1 MFTKIAVATDGSSL
15 AEKAVHIA
23 AELAAKCGSELIVLH
38 VLMHGEPPAAL
49 RRMAEVENLVS
60 GQPHLQEVLGSIAGK
75 MPAQLAVA
83 TVDVE
88 RHRFDHQIIEAIGEK
103 IVERAKQDAL
113 ESAISA
119 VDGKILEGDSADE
132 IIRTIENLD
141 VDLIVLGSRGLS
153 PLKGLL
159 MGSVSQQVLEK
170 AHCNCLIVK

>member
-15 AEKAVHIA
+15 AEKAVRIA
-23 AELAAKCGSELIVLH
+23 AELAAKCGSDLTILH

-49 RRMAEVENLVS
+49 RRMAEVEHMVS
-60 GQPHLQEVLGSIAGK
+60 NQPRVQEVLGRLSGDIPG
-75 MPAQLAVA
+75 QLAIA

-103 IVERAKQDAL
+103 IVERAKSDAM

-119 VDGKILEGDSADE
+119 VDGKILEGDAADE
-132 IIRTIENLD
+132 ILRAIENLD
-141 VDLIVLGSRGLS
+141 IDLLVLGTRGLS
-153 PLKGLL
+153 PLKGLV
-159 MGSVSQQVLEK
+159 MGSVSQAVSQK